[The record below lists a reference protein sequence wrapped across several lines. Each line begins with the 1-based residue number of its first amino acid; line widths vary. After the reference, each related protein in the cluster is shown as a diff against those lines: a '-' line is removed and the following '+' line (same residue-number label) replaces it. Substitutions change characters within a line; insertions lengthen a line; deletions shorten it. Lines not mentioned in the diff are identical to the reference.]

1 MEKWVK
7 DSLGLVGLES
17 RQKFGVARVYDQ
29 QAEVG
34 DETGKSS

>member
-29 QAEVG
+29 QADEG
-34 DETGKSS
+34 DETEKSF